1 MIYLKKCLFSLFLGL
16 FSFPV
21 SIFSQYQFSDK
32 IDPSNCRQG
41 EQIEFCRTHH
51 VMNKLKN
58 NPAYLKVFKECQDEM
73 HKEALKIRAGANKS
87 VVYTIPVVFHVL
99 HNGGAE
105 NISKDQIDDA
115 MFILNR
121 DYNLQN
127 SDANNVQSIF
137 QGMPADVQLEFKLAT
152 KAPNGQC
159 FSGVTRTQNALSN
172 NGSDGS
178 LQVAAIIS
186 GNNVYN
192 NPWPGNRYLNI
203 FVCGEIGGAAGYT
216 TNPSPFTGS
225 SMYNGIWVLHDYVGS
240 IGTSSQYS
248 SRTLTHEVGHW
259 LNLDHT
265 WSDNNN
271 PGNSSSCND
280 DDNCD
285 DTPRCIGVTSCN
297 LTSNTCSNDAVDGY
311 WGSDVIDNIEN
322 YMEYSYCSK
331 MFTEDQ
337 KTRMRS
343 ALNSNSTGRK
353 NLWSTSNLN
362 YTGVNVA
369 PTLCAADFYAERQ
382 EICEGNSI
390 QFFDASYNNATGWS
404 WSFPGATPSV
414 STSQNPTVTYTSS
427 GEFDVTLQ
435 VNDPSGNIQSKTIS
449 NYISSLSAPGQIT
462 PFEEGFENTSSV
474 PNINW
479 SVINGGGPGFEIT
492 ANSSASGSKSVKLDN
507 SSGANLEEDELI
519 SSTYNLSNLASAS
532 LSFKYAFAKRS
543 SSNTDYLQILV
554 SNDCGENWF
563 VRKTLS
569 PATIATM
576 GNTTSNIS
584 PTGSDWKSITV
595 PSLVSIYLVND
606 FRFKFK
612 FVNGGGND
620 LFIDDINL
628 SGPLSLNDNEK
639 INDFHVFP
647 NPVSDQINVSFNL
660 ISSMSI
666 ADVFIFDALGRK
678 VEIISQG
685 PLTSGSHSFSVDLST
700 YPSGLYFV
708 KIDSPER
715 KMVTKFIKN

>member
-1 MIYLKKCLFSLFLGL
+1 MIYLKNCFYSLLISTLF
-16 FSFPV
+16 FPLTL
-21 SIFSQYQFSDK
+21 SSQYQFSNK
-32 IDPSNCRQG
+32 IDPANCRSG
-41 EQIEFCRTHH
+41 EKIEFCRTHH
-51 VMNKLKN
+51 VMNKLKS
-58 NPAYLKVFKECQDEM
+58 NPAYMKGFIKDQMEM
-73 HKEALKIRAGANKS
+73 QEQELKIKSGSRQS

-99 HNGGAE
+99 HDGGPE
-105 NISKDQIDDA
+105 NISKAQIDDA

-127 SDANNVQSIF
+127 SDANNVQSVF
-137 QGMPADVQLEFKLAT
+137 QGMPSDVQLEFKLAT

-159 FSGVTRTQNALSN
+159 FSGVTRTQNAISN

-178 LQVAAIIS
+178 LQVSAIIS

-192 NPWPGNRYLNI
+192 NPWAGNRYLNI

-216 TNPSPFTGS
+216 TNPSAFTGS

-240 IGTSSQYS
+240 MGTSSPYS

-271 PGNSSSCND
+271 PGNASSCND

-285 DTPRCIGVTSCN
+285 DTPRCIGVSSCN

-311 WGSDVIDNIEN
+311 WSSDVVDNVEN
-322 YMEYSYCSK
+322 YMDYSYCSK
-331 MFTEDQ
+331 MFTDDQ
-337 KTRMRS
+337 KNRMRS

-353 NLWSTSNLN
+353 NLWSTSNLS
-362 YTGVNVA
+362 YTGANA
-369 PTLCAADFYAERQ
+369 TPTLCAADFYAERQ
-382 EICEGNSI
+382 EICKGNSI
-390 QFFDASYNNATGWS
+390 QFFDASYNNASGWS

-435 VNDPSGNIQSKTIS
+435 VNDPSGNIQSKTMT
-449 NYISSLSAPGQIT
+449 NYIYSLPVPGKIT
-462 PFEEGFENTSSV
+462 PIEEGFENVSSI
-474 PNINW
+474 PNIDW
-479 SVINGGGPGFEIT
+479 SVVNGGGPGFEIT
-492 ANSSASGSKSVKLDN
+492 NNASSGGSKSVKLDN
-507 SSGANLEEDELI
+507 SSGANLQFDELI
-519 SSTYNLSNLASAS
+519 SSTVNLSNLASAT
-532 LSFKYAFAKRS
+532 LSFKYAFAKIS

-584 PTGSDWKSITV
+584 PTGSDWKSISV

-620 LFIDDINL
+620 LYIDDINL
-628 SGPLSLNDNEK
+628 SGPLSLRDNEK
-639 INDFHVFP
+639 INDFYVFP
-647 NPVSDQINVSFNL
+647 NPARNELNVSFNL
-660 ISSMSI
+660 LSQITNAS
-666 ADVFIFDALGRK
+666 VLLVDALGR
-678 VEIISQG
+678 EIKTINNASLNIGHNQF
-685 PLTSGSHSFSVDLST
+685 TVDLSS
-700 YPSGLYFV
+700 YPSGFYFV
-708 KIDSPER
+708 KIDSQER
-715 KMVTKFIKN
+715 KLITKFIKN

>member
-1 MIYLKKCLFSLFLGL
+1 MIYFKKYLYVLFLGVL
-16 FSFPV
+16 FAPFSLY
-21 SIFSQYQFSDK
+21 SQYQFTGK
-32 IDPSNCRQG
+32 IDPSNCRDG
-41 EQIEFCRTHH
+41 ENIEFCRTHH
-51 VMNKLKN
+51 VMNKLKS
-58 NPAYLKVFKECQDEM
+58 NPAYLKGLIQDNIEM
-73 HKEALKIRAGANKS
+73 QQEEMKIKGGSNKS

-99 HNGGAE
+99 HDGGPE
-105 NISKDQIDDA
+105 NISKAQIDNA
-115 MFILNR
+115 IFILNR
-121 DYNLQN
+121 DYSLQN
-127 SDANNVQSIF
+127 ADANNVQAVF
-137 QGMPADVQLEFKLAT
+137 QGMPADVQIEFKLAT

-186 GNNVYN
+186 GNNIYN
-192 NPWPGNRYLNI
+192 NPWAGNRYLNI

-216 TNPSPFTGS
+216 TNPSSFTGS

-240 IGTSSQYS
+240 IGTSSPYS

-271 PGNSSSCND
+271 PGNPSSCSD

-285 DTPRCIGVTSCN
+285 DTPRCIGVSSCN

-311 WGSDVIDNIEN
+311 WTSNVVDNVEN
-322 YMEYSYCSK
+322 YMDYSYCSK
-331 MFTEDQ
+331 MFTNDQ

-353 NLWSTSNLN
+353 NLWATSNLN
-362 YTGVNVA
+362 FTGVNVT
-369 PTLCAADFYAERQ
+369 PSLCAADFYSEQQ
-382 EICEGNSI
+382 EICKGNSV

-404 WSFPGATPSV
+404 WSFPGATPSI

-427 GEFDVTLQ
+427 GDFDVTLQ
-435 VNDPSGNIQSKTIS
+435 VNDASGNIQSKTMS
-449 NYISSLSAPGQIT
+449 NYITSLPNPGKIT
-462 PFEEGFENTSSV
+462 PIEEGFENVSSI
-474 PNINW
+474 PNMDW
-479 SVINGGGPGFEIT
+479 VVVNGGGPGFEIT
-492 ANSSASGSKSVKLDN
+492 SNASSGGSKSVKLDN
-507 SSGANLEEDELI
+507 SSAAAGQIDELI
-519 SSTYNLSNLASAS
+519 SNTIKLSNLASAS

-543 SSNTDYLQILV
+543 SGNSDYLQVLV

-584 PTGSDWKSITV
+584 PTGSDWKTINV

-628 SGPLSLNDNEK
+628 SGPLSLRNNER

-647 NPVSDQINVSFNL
+647 NPANDEVNISFNL
-660 ISSMSI
+660 LMPLNNSG
-666 ADVFIFDALGRK
+666 VFLVDALGREVLK
-678 VEIISQG
+678 INTG
-685 PLTSGSHSFSVDLST
+685 NLNTGNNNFSVDLSP
-700 YPSGLYFV
+700 YPSGFYFI
-708 KIDSPER
+708 KIESPER
-715 KMVTKFIKN
+715 KMTAKFIKN